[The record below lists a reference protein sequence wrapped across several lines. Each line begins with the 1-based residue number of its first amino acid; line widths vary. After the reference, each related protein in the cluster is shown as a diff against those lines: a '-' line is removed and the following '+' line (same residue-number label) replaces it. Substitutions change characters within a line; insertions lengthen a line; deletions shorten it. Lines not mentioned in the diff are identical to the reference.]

1 MAVSIVCK
9 LCKAFLSNANV
20 IEAETGV
27 CDRCEEEV
35 NGWSE

>member
-1 MAVSIVCK
+1 MTSIVCK
-9 LCKAFLSNANV
+9 LCKCFLSNPNM
-20 IEAETGV
+20 IEFETHV